1 MFDLYSALVPL
12 YALLTIANLYFL
24 KTAISDNALRI

>member
-12 YALLTIANLYFL
+12 YALLTIVNLYFL
-24 KTAISDNALRI
+24 KTAVSDNALAL